1 MKLSL
6 PYNFLDMMTVADLK
20 PGEKA
25 LITGFSTPEFSLQ
38 LMEMGCTPGEAI
50 FMERYAPMGDPV
62 AISIDGYLLSLRK
75 KEATT
80 ILVKKME

>member
-1 MKLSL
+1 
-6 PYNFLDMMTVADLK
+6 MMTLADLK

-25 LITGFSTPEFSLQ
+25 LITGFSTPEFSLH

-50 FMERYAPMGDPV
+50 AMERYAPLGDPIAV
-62 AISIDGYLLSLRK
+62 SIDGYFLSLRK
-75 KEATT
+75 NEATT